1 MSEQGMVH
9 AADYL
14 QRADALRTSALAAV
28 PANVLEALRAAKK
41 LWVVP
46 HERPDADALGAALG
60 LKAILGQRG
69 AEVAVI
75 SADAPPA
82 VYDVIPTIREVVLEA
97 PDWVPDA
104 IVLVDCADPKRA
116 GRIGDLINAL
126 PAATPRILIDHH
138 VSNETTWPLAWADAK
153 AAATCEMGGLIAL
166 ALGADLTADQGRLA
180 TTLAA
185 GVIMDT
191 ATFQHGNTTPRTL
204 EVGGLLLAAGAPISE
219 ISRKIY
225 RSKPLAQVQL
235 HARVLASLTTAD
247 AGRTVF
253 ATMMLADLTESGANL
268 EMSEGIVDALAHVA
282 EADVAIFFK
291 EDGPAATRISVRTK
305 GDGPDATAITGAFG
319 GGGHARAAGATIE
332 RPVSEAVALVL
343 ARVTELRALNV
354 AG

>member
-138 VSNETTWPLAWADAK
+138 VSNETTWPLAWVDAK
-153 AAATCEMGGLIAL
+153 AAATCEMVSLIAL

-332 RPVSEAVALVL
+332 RPVSEAIALVL

>member
-1 MSEQGMVH
+1 MSEQGTVH
-9 AADYL
+9 AAEYL
-14 QRADALRTSALAAV
+14 QRADALRPAARAAV
-28 PANVLEALRAAKK
+28 PANVLEALRSAKR
-41 LWVVP
+41 LWIVP

-60 LKAILGQRG
+60 LKATLGQFG
-69 AEVAVI
+69 AEVAVV
-75 SADAPPA
+75 SSDAPPA
-82 VYDVIPTIREVVLEA
+82 VYDVIPTIAEVALGA
-97 PDWVPDA
+97 PTWQPDA

-116 GRIGDLINAL
+116 GRIGELIIAL
-126 PAATPRILIDHH
+126 PASTPRILIDHH
-138 VSNETTWPLAWADAK
+138 VSNETTWPLAWVDAT
-153 AAATCEMGGLIAL
+153 AAATCEMVSLIAV
-166 ALGADLTADQGRLA
+166 ALKADLSVDDGRLA

-247 AGRTVF
+247 GGRTVF
-253 ATMMLADLTESGANL
+253 ATMTLGDLAESGANL
-268 EMSEGIVDALAHVA
+268 EMSEGIVDSLAHVA

-291 EDGPAATRISVRTK
+291 EDGPSAARISVRTK
-305 GDGPDATAITGAFG
+305 GEGPDATAIVGAFG

-332 RPVSEAVALVL
+332 RPVNEAVTLVL
-343 ARVTELRALNV
+343 ARVAELRAHNV

>member
-1 MSEQGMVH
+1 MNEQGTVH

-14 QRADALRTSALAAV
+14 QRAEALQPAARAAV

-60 LKAILGQRG
+60 LKAILGQFG
-69 AEVAVI
+69 AEVAVV
-75 SADAPPA
+75 SSDTPPA
-82 VYDVIPTIREVVLEA
+82 VYDVIPTISEVDLEA
-97 PDWVPDA
+97 PNWAPDA

-116 GRIGDLINAL
+116 GRIGELIDAL
-126 PAATPRILIDHH
+126 PNSTKRILIDHH
-138 VSNETTWPLAWADAK
+138 VSNDSTWPLAWVDPS
-153 AAATCEMGGLIAL
+153 AAATCEMICLVAL
-166 ALGADLTADQGRLA
+166 ALNADLSAGQGKIA

-191 ATFQHGNTTPRTL
+191 ATFQHGNTTSRTL

-235 HARVLASLTTAD
+235 HARVLASLGTSD
-247 AGRTVF
+247 RGRTVF
-253 ATMMLADLTESGANL
+253 ASMAKSDLAEVGATP
-268 EMSEGIVDALAHVA
+268 EMSEGIVDSLAHVS

-291 EDGPAATRISVRTK
+291 EDGPSAARISVRTK
-305 GDGPDATAITGAFG
+305 GDGPDATAIVGAFG
-319 GGGHARAAGATIE
+319 GGGHARAAGASIE
-332 RPVSEAVALVL
+332 RPLTEAVTLVL
-343 ARVTELRALNV
+343 GRVTELRASNV

>member
-1 MSEQGMVH
+1 MSEQGIVH
-9 AADYL
+9 AAEYL
-14 QRADALRTSALAAV
+14 QRADALRASALVAV
-28 PANVLEALRAAKK
+28 PANVLEALRSAKR

-60 LKAILGQRG
+60 LKAILGQFG
-69 AEVAVI
+69 AEAAVV

-82 VYDVIPTIREVVLEA
+82 VYDVIPTIGDVSLKA
-97 PDWVPDA
+97 PSWSPDA

-126 PAATPRILIDHH
+126 PASTPRILIDHH
-138 VSNETTWPLAWADAK
+138 VSNDSTWPLAWVDAH
-153 AAATCEMGGLIAL
+153 AAATCEMVSLIAL
-166 ALGADLTADQGRLA
+166 ALKADLSADQGRIA

-235 HARVLASLTTAD
+235 HARVLASMNTTD
-247 AGRTVF
+247 DGRTVF
-253 ATMMLADLTESGANL
+253 ATMMLADLTETGATL
-268 EMSEGIVDALAHVA
+268 EMSEGIVDALAQVA

-291 EDGPAATRISVRTK
+291 EDGPTTVRISVRTK
-305 GDGPDATAITGAFG
+305 GDGPDATAIAGAFG

-332 RPVSEAVALVL
+332 RPVSEASNLVL
-343 ARVTELRALNV
+343 ARVTELRAHVV

>member
-1 MSEQGMVH
+1 MSEQGLVH
-9 AADYL
+9 AAEYL
-14 QRADALRTSALAAV
+14 TRAGNLQSTARGAV
-28 PANVLEALRAAKK
+28 PANVLAALRSAKR

-60 LKAILGQRG
+60 LKAILGQLG
-69 AEVAVI
+69 AEVVVI

-82 VYDVIPTIREVVLEA
+82 VYDVIPTIREVFLEA
-97 PDWVPDA
+97 PTWTPDA

-126 PAATPRILIDHH
+126 PASTPRILIDHH
-138 VSNETTWPLAWADAK
+138 VSNETTWPLAWVDAH
-153 AAATCEMGGLIAL
+153 AAATCEMVSLIAL
-166 ALGADLTADQGRLA
+166 ALEADLSADDGRLA

-191 ATFQHGNTTPRTL
+191 ATFQHGNTTSRTL

-235 HARVLASLTTAD
+235 HARVLASLAASD
-247 AGRTVF
+247 GGRTVF
-253 ATMMLADLTESGANL
+253 ATMTLGDLTECGATL
-268 EMSEGIVDALAHVA
+268 EMSEGIVDSLAHVA

-291 EDGPAATRISVRTK
+291 EDGPASARISVRTK
-305 GDGPDATAITGAFG
+305 GEGPDATEVVGAFG
-319 GGGHARAAGATIE
+319 GGGHARAAGATIDL
-332 RPVSEAVALVL
+332 PVNEAVTLVL
-343 ARVTELRALNV
+343 ARVTELRAHAV

>member
-14 QRADALRTSALAAV
+14 QRADALRTSAIAAV

-60 LKAILGQRG
+60 LKAILGQRR

-82 VYDVIPTIREVVLEA
+82 VYDVIPKIREVVLEA
-97 PDWVPDA
+97 PDWVPDT

-138 VSNETTWPLAWADAK
+138 VSNETTWPLAWVDAH
-153 AAATCEMGGLIAL
+153 AAATCEMVSLIAL

-343 ARVTELRALNV
+343 ARVTALRAHNV

>member
-1 MSEQGMVH
+1 MSEQGTVH
-9 AADYL
+9 TADYL
-14 QRADALRTSALAAV
+14 QRADALRASALAAV
-28 PANVLEALRAAKK
+28 PANVLEVLRVAKR

-82 VYDVIPTIREVVLEA
+82 VYDVIPTIREVALEA
-97 PDWVPDA
+97 PDWAPDA
-104 IVLVDCADPKRA
+104 IVLVDCADLRRA

-138 VSNETTWPLAWADAK
+138 VSNETTWPLAWVDAH
-153 AAATCEMGGLIAL
+153 AAATCEMVSLIAL
-166 ALGADLTADQGRLA
+166 ALEADLSADQGRLA

-225 RSKPLAQVQL
+225 RSKPFAQVQL
-235 HARVLASLTTAD
+235 HARVLASLNTMD
-247 AGRTVF
+247 DGRTVF
-253 ATMMLADLTESGANL
+253 ATMMLADLTESGATP
-268 EMSEGIVDALAHVA
+268 EMSEGIVDSLAHVS

-291 EDGPAATRISVRTK
+291 EDGPATARISVRTK
-305 GDGPDATAITGAFG
+305 GDGPDATAIVGAFG

-343 ARVTELRALNV
+343 ARVTELRAHDV

>member
-82 VYDVIPTIREVVLEA
+82 VYDVIPTIREVVLKA

-138 VSNETTWPLAWADAK
+138 VSNETTWPLAWVDAK
-153 AAATCEMGGLIAL
+153 AAATCEMVSLIGL
-166 ALGADLTADQGRLA
+166 ALETDLSVDQGRLA

-235 HARVLASLTTAD
+235 HTRVLASLTTAD
-247 AGRTVF
+247 DGRTVF

-291 EDGPAATRISVRTK
+291 EDGPAAARISVRTK

>member
-1 MSEQGMVH
+1 MSEQGIVR
-9 AADYL
+9 AAEFVRRANEL
-14 QRADALRTSALAAV
+14 QPMALAAV
-28 PANVLEALRAAKK
+28 PANVLEALRVAKR

-60 LKAILGQRG
+60 LKAILGQFG
-69 AEVAVI
+69 AEAAVI

-82 VYDVIPTIREVVLEA
+82 VYDVIPTIGDVSLEA
-97 PDWVPDA
+97 PSWSPDA

-126 PAATPRILIDHH
+126 PASTPRILIDHH
-138 VSNETTWPLAWADAK
+138 VSNDSTWPLAWVDAR
-153 AAATCEMGGLIAL
+153 AAATCEMVSLIAL
-166 ALGADLTADQGRLA
+166 ALKADLSADQGRLA

-235 HARVLASLTTAD
+235 HARVLASLKSTD
-247 AGRTVF
+247 SGRTVF
-253 ATMMLADLTESGANL
+253 ATMMLADLTETGATL
-268 EMSEGIVDALAHVA
+268 EMSEGIVDALAQVS

-291 EDGPAATRISVRTK
+291 EDGPTTARISVRTK
-305 GDGPDATAITGAFG
+305 GEGPDATAIVGSFG

-332 RPVSEAVALVL
+332 RPVNEAATLVL
-343 ARVTELRALNV
+343 SRVTELRAHAV

>member
-1 MSEQGMVH
+1 MSEQGVIQR
-9 AADYL
+9 ADYL
-14 QRADALRTSALAAV
+14 QRADALRPLALAVV
-28 PANVLEALRAAKK
+28 PANVLAALQTAKR

-60 LKAILGQRG
+60 LKAILAQHG

-82 VYDVIPTIREVVLEA
+82 VYDVIPAIGEVSLKE
-97 PDWVPDA
+97 PDWAPDA

-116 GRIGDLINAL
+116 GRIGDLINSL
-126 PAATPRILIDHH
+126 PASTPRILIDHH
-138 VSNETTWPLAWADAK
+138 VSNETAWPLAWIDAH
-153 AAATCEMGGLIAL
+153 AAATCEMVSLIAI
-166 ALGADLTADQGRLA
+166 ALKADLAVDEGRLA

-235 HARVLASLTTAD
+235 HARVLASLAISD
-247 AGRTVF
+247 SGRTVF
-253 ATMMLADLTESGANL
+253 ATMKLADLTESGANL

-282 EADVAIFFK
+282 EADVAVFFK
-291 EDGPAATRISVRTK
+291 EDGPTATRISVRTK
-305 GDGPDATAITGAFG
+305 GEGPDATAIVGAFG
-319 GGGHARAAGATIE
+319 GGGHARAAGATIDC
-332 RPVSEAVALVL
+332 PVNEAVARVV
-343 ARVTELRALNV
+343 ARVSELRAHHV

>member
-60 LKAILGQRG
+60 LKAILGRRG

-138 VSNETTWPLAWADAK
+138 VSNETTWPLAWVDAK
-153 AAATCEMGGLIAL
+153 AAATCEMVSLIGL
-166 ALGADLTADQGRLA
+166 ALETDLSVDQGRLA

-235 HARVLASLTTAD
+235 HTRVLASLTTAD
-247 AGRTVF
+247 DGRTVF

-291 EDGPAATRISVRTK
+291 EDGPAAARISVRTK

>member
-1 MSEQGMVH
+1 V
-9 AADYL
+9 
-14 QRADALRTSALAAV
+14 
-28 PANVLEALRAAKK
+28 AKR

-60 LKAILGQRG
+60 LKAILSQRG

-82 VYDVIPTIREVVLEA
+82 VYDVIPTIREVALEA
-97 PDWVPDA
+97 PDWAPDA

-138 VSNETTWPLAWADAK
+138 VSNETTWPLAWVDAH
-153 AAATCEMGGLIAL
+153 AAATCEMVSLIAL
-166 ALGADLTADQGRLA
+166 ALEADLSADQGRLA

-204 EVGGLLLAAGAPISE
+204 EVGGLLLAAGAP

-291 EDGPAATRISVRTK
+291 EDGPAAARISVRTK

-343 ARVTELRALNV
+343 ARVTELRAHDV

>member
-1 MSEQGMVH
+1 MSEQGAVH

-14 QRADALRTSALAAV
+14 QRADALRGLALAAV
-28 PANVLEALRAAKK
+28 PANVLEALRVANR

-82 VYDVIPTIREVVLEA
+82 VYDVIPSIREVALEA
-97 PDWVPDA
+97 PDWAPDA

-126 PAATPRILIDHH
+126 PATTPRILIDHH
-138 VSNETTWPLAWADAK
+138 VSNQTAWPLAWVDAD
-153 AAATCEMGGLIAL
+153 AAATCEMVSLIAI
-166 ALGADLTADQGRLA
+166 ALEADLSADQGRVA

-225 RSKPLAQVQL
+225 RSKPIAQVQL
-235 HARVLASLTTAD
+235 HARVLASLATAD

-253 ATMMLADLTESGANL
+253 ATMMLADLNECGANL
-268 EMSEGIVDALAHVA
+268 EMSEGIVDALAQVA

-291 EDGPAATRISVRTK
+291 EDGPASARISVRTK
-305 GDGPDATAITGAFG
+305 GDGPDATAITSTFG

-332 RPVSEAVALVL
+332 RPVSEAVAMVL
-343 ARVTELRALNV
+343 ARVTELRAHNV

>member
-1 MSEQGMVH
+1 MSEQGIVH
-9 AADYL
+9 AADYMR
-14 QRADALRTSALAAV
+14 RADTLQSMALAAV
-28 PANVLEALRAAKK
+28 PANVLEALRVAKR

-60 LKAILGQRG
+60 LKAILGQFG
-69 AEVAVI
+69 AVVAVI

-82 VYDVIPTIREVVLEA
+82 VYDVIPTIGDVSLEA
-97 PDWVPDA
+97 PSWSPDA

-126 PAATPRILIDHH
+126 PASTPRILIDHH
-138 VSNETTWPLAWADAK
+138 VSNDSTWPLAWVDAR
-153 AAATCEMGGLIAL
+153 AAATCEMVSLIAL
-166 ALGADLTADQGRLA
+166 ALKADLSADQGRLA

-219 ISRKIY
+219 ISRKLY
-225 RSKPLAQVQL
+225 RSQPLAQVQL
-235 HARVLASLTTAD
+235 HARVLASLKSTD
-247 AGRTVF
+247 SGRTVF
-253 ATMMLADLTESGANL
+253 ATMMLADLTETGATL
-268 EMSEGIVDALAHVA
+268 EMSEGIVDALAQVS

-291 EDGPAATRISVRTK
+291 EDGPTTARISVRTK
-305 GDGPDATAITGAFG
+305 GEGPDATAIVASVG

-332 RPVSEAVALVL
+332 RPVNEAATLVL
-343 ARVTELRALNV
+343 ARVTELRAHAV